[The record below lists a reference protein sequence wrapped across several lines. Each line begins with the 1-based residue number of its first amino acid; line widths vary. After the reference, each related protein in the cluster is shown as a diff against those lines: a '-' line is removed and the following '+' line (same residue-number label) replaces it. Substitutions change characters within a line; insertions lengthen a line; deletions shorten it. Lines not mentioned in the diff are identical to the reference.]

1 MGDKRKVKSKL
12 AINNQSGFM
21 NIKNKD
27 TFFSNQFAFGG
38 LKKADTAVKGFTDSI
53 GFNPMSAIGGLGS
66 SLVNSNGLSTGAGD
80 IMGAVGGIASNIPG
94 IGGVIGAGVQV
105 LGGAVNAA
113 FGSKMN
119 KQFIQDTEQG
129 IQDTSSTVFG
139 GNDSNDL
146 MDQYGDFNFMDNVSR
161 SQVGKD
167 GWFSSKA
174 KKKTRRLNEQIN
186 KANVRANNS
195 FGLGIENV
203 ATQNNLNAS
212 ANYYAGGGFMDNIL
226 YDTSD
231 QILHPMN
238 NFKKK
243 VEEVTPEFNI
253 FDEEKAAQNRVTNYN
268 IQAGDNLSTIASR
281 HNTTLDN
288 LLLDNPNITNPNSIS
303 IGDSIKIKD
312 RTERPVIQTP
322 FEKQYEYN
330 TLNIQEQQKEIL
342 SSEPQSYKVKSGDN
356 LSKIAKENNL
366 TLQELLSLNKDISN
380 PSSIMIGQNINLPDK
395 QVSSQPNKG
404 SFRGD
409 HTMFVPMEDQYAW
422 EDSLNSEQAIT
433 SYTNHEDDYI
443 VIDKENKVIRTYDKD
458 NKLLATKPIAGT
470 GKSKQDYNSRTFAN
484 SKGGLIE
491 DIGNFSTFAGP
502 SKISSKT
509 KYHNQPAFQRAVFN
523 HSTGE
528 YDIDSPSSIHYGT
541 TDGSH
546 ACVRADKGTLNYL
559 DSTVVIGKTMVHT
572 LPEQDVAK
580 YELRDGILNFK
591 GGVNKEYVPLDEKTA
606 RLRKTGVLKRYED
619 KGLVS
624 EKGAKYMADYQ
635 NVVDKKTS
643 NPVIIQKDY
652 YRKSS
657 NTYKENVDKYA
668 GSLMSNKKI
677 LQDAMGIDSRTY
689 NELASLAMAIA
700 EQETQFGTADS
711 YYVKK
716 ALHAT
721 GLMEKAKEYKK
732 RKNTTNHSY
741 GYTQIKFKSDAPEL
755 VEIYKKLGLDEET
768 LDTPEGSA
776 IGTMAKLAWMFKFES
791 SAPKRDDRPEPLSK
805 TDIILYKYMG
815 RGKEIKNNTATPS
828 QNNYIN
834 SIKMYQ
840 KDTKILVPTKKR
852 VTRAQASYNKEYIKD
867 LKKNSR
873 NGGIMGDYPNSKS
886 FLDRFLN

>member
-21 NIKNKD
+21 NIQNKD

-66 SLVNSNGLSTGAGD
+66 SLVNSNGLSTGVGD

-94 IGGVIGAGVQV
+94 IGGVIGAGTQV
-105 LGGAVNAA
+105 LGGVVNAA

-146 MDQYGDFNFMDNVSR
+146 MDQYEDFNFMDNVSR

-243 VEEVTPEFNI
+243 VEEVTPE
-253 FDEEKAAQNRVTNYN
+253 
-268 IQAGDNLSTIASR
+268 GST
-281 HNTTLDN
+281 
-288 LLLDNPNITNPNSIS
+288 
-303 IGDSIKIKD
+303 
-312 RTERPVIQTP
+312 
-322 FEKQYEYN
+322 
-330 TLNIQEQQKEIL
+330 
-342 SSEPQSYKVKSGDN
+342 
-356 LSKIAKENNL
+356 
-366 TLQELLSLNKDISN
+366 
-380 PSSIMIGQNINLPDK
+380 
-395 QVSSQPNKG
+395 
-404 SFRGD
+404 
-409 HTMFVPMEDQYAW
+409 
-422 EDSLNSEQAIT
+422 
-433 SYTNHEDDYI
+433 
-443 VIDKENKVIRTYDKD
+443 
-458 NKLLATKPIAGT
+458 
-470 GKSKQDYNSRTFAN
+470 
-484 SKGGLIE
+484 
-491 DIGNFSTFAGP
+491 
-502 SKISSKT
+502 
-509 KYHNQPAFQRAVFN
+509 
-523 HSTGE
+523 
-528 YDIDSPSSIHYGT
+528 
-541 TDGSH
+541 
-546 ACVRADKGTLNYL
+546 
-559 DSTVVIGKTMVHT
+559 
-572 LPEQDVAK
+572 
-580 YELRDGILNFK
+580 
-591 GGVNKEYVPLDEKTA
+591 
-606 RLRKTGVLKRYED
+606 
-619 KGLVS
+619 
-624 EKGAKYMADYQ
+624 
-635 NVVDKKTS
+635 
-643 NPVIIQKDY
+643 
-652 YRKSS
+652 
-657 NTYKENVDKYA
+657 
-668 GSLMSNKKI
+668 
-677 LQDAMGIDSRTY
+677 
-689 NELASLAMAIA
+689 
-700 EQETQFGTADS
+700 
-711 YYVKK
+711 
-716 ALHAT
+716 
-721 GLMEKAKEYKK
+721 
-732 RKNTTNHSY
+732 
-741 GYTQIKFKSDAPEL
+741 
-755 VEIYKKLGLDEET
+755 
-768 LDTPEGSA
+768 
-776 IGTMAKLAWMFKFES
+776 IGTMAKLDWMFNFES
-791 SAPKRDDRPEPLSK
+791 NAPNRDDRPEPLSK
-805 TDIILYKYMG
+805 TDVILYKYMG

-867 LKKNSR
+867 LKKNTR